1 MQVVVELNH
10 EYEDIERTTTGEE
23 QGIRRETADVQSS
36 SQLSSGCTTE
46 TTSVNP
52 KRNYPVPTPVC
63 SELSNQTCLPNLNL
77 QHGECDA
84 LRNEDPRQ
92 QEYVY
97 EQTPQVDTVRD
108 AAQEE
113 VGAPMLKIY
122 DASRSSANIHTNP
135 SGQYECVPNVSIS
148 RTLSAAGRCEGVQL
162 YEQVP
167 SVNIAQLLSAAGWQH
182 YERVPNVSIAEILS
196 AAGYQHYEQ
205 VLNVNIAQMLPA
217 AAGGQHYERV
227 PHVNIAEIPELS
239 AAGCQEAQVYERVP
253 NVDIARI
260 LSTAGCQEAQI
271 YERVPNVNLAQILSE
286 VDASKSVEDS
296 PAEQATGY
304 ERVKYDERTLQLI
317 RGLVQPYEQIS
328 GYERVHY
335 SEAMEE
341 MIVRRMLG
349 EKSESPVQ
357 GGV

>member
-23 QGIRRETADVQSS
+23 QAIRRETTDAQSS

-46 TTSVNP
+46 ATSVNP
-52 KRNYPVPTPVC
+52 RRNYPVPTPAC

-77 QHGECDA
+77 QHGERDA
-84 LRNEDPRQ
+84 LPNEDPHQ
-92 QEYVY
+92 QDYVY

-135 SGQYECVPNVSIS
+135 SGQPNVSIS
-148 RTLSAAGRCEGVQL
+148 RTLSAAGGCEGAQL

-167 SVNIAQLLSAAGWQH
+167 SVNIAQLLSAAGCQH
-182 YERVPNVSIAEILS
+182 YERVPNVNIAEILS

-205 VLNVNIAQMLPA
+205 VPNVNIAQMLSA
-217 AAGGQHYERV
+217 TAGSQDYERV
-227 PHVNIAEIPELS
+227 PHVNIAEILELS

-271 YERVPNVNLAQILSE
+271 YERVPNANLAQILSE

-304 ERVKYDERTLQLI
+304 ECVKYDERTLQLL

-349 EKSESPVQ
+349 EKSESPIQ